1 MAKKENKK
9 EAKKKRER
17 VGIYLGIENGKKKY
31 KYFYGSTKKEANAK
45 AKNYKTDMD
54 KGMNLLAEDT
64 SFGFMLDTWLEAKKA
79 EVSFGRYQCYD
90 YSSKKFDCLRNNDI
104 KLIRT
109 ADLQKII
116 NEWSVMNTNTGRP
129 SSRTSLKEMKLAASQ
144 IFQMAI
150 DNRIIDYNPAKAI
163 KIPKKEE
170 ESSRRALTD
179 EEQQWIVNTPHRA
192 QRMAMVMLYAGLR
205 RGEIIPLTWADFLRD
220 KKALNVN
227 KSASLEEGKL
237 VVKPHT
243 KNGRDRVV
251 YIPDNLFD
259 YLCEEF
265 KKAESIYMFPSAK
278 GDMMTTN
285 SFRRLWDSYMTELNL
300 KYAKVPINARKPTS
314 KYDPIKFP
322 MLIPGFTPHWLRH
335 TYATMLYHSGIDV
348 LAARDQLGH
357 KDIETTL
364 QIYTHL
370 DELHKTRALGKLNTY
385 LKSINE

>member
-1 MAKKENKK
+1 MAITKKDTR
-9 EAKKKRER
+9 KRREQVSVF
-17 VGIYLGIENGKKKY
+17 VGMENGKRKY
-31 KYFYGSTKKEANAK
+31 QYFYGSTKREANAQAREYRK
-45 AKNYKTDMD
+45 DMD
-54 KGMNLLAEDT
+54 KGMNLLVEDT
-64 SFGFMLDTWLEAKKA
+64 SFGCMLDTWLEAKKA
-79 EVSFGRYQCYD
+79 EVSFGRCQCYD
-90 YSSKKFDCLRNNDI
+90 YSSRKFGSLRNKDI
-104 KLIRT
+104 KIIRT

-116 NEWSVMNTNTGRP
+116 NEWSSLNTNTGRP
-129 SSRTSLKEMKLAASQ
+129 SSRASLKEMKLTVSQ

-170 ESSRRALTD
+170 EASRRALTA

-220 KKALNVN
+220 KRALNVN
-227 KSASLEEGKL
+227 KSVSVDEGKL

-243 KNGRDRVV
+243 KNGRDRIV
-251 YIPDNLFD
+251 YIPDVLFN

-265 KKAESIYMFPSAK
+265 KKADSIYMFPSAK

-300 KYAKVPINARKPTS
+300 KYAKVPINTRKPTS

-322 MLIPGFTPHWLRH
+322 MLIPCFTPHWLRH

-370 DELHKTRALGKLNTY
+370 DELHKTRALDKLNIY
-385 LKSINE
+385 LNTSNG